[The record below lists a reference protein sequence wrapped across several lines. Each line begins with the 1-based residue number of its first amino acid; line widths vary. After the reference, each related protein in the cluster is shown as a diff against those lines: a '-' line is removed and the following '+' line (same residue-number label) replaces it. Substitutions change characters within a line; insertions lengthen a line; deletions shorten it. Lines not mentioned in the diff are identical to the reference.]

1 MIERKVINR
10 QTLINKL
17 SSMRYENID
26 RLQMEYLFLTLGH
39 TIQIEEEGDNNAV
52 QTD

>member
-17 SSMRYENID
+17 NSMRYEDID

-39 TIQIEEEGDNNAV
+39 TIQIEEEGDKDEV

>member
-17 SSMRYENID
+17 NSMRYEDISE
-26 RLQMEYLFLTLGH
+26 LQMNSIFSTLGN
-39 TIQIEEEGDNNAV
+39 TIQIEEEGDKDAV